1 MILLIDNY
9 DSFTYNLYQLIA
21 SLGVGV
27 KVVRND
33 EVTIAEIE
41 ELQPDGIVISPG
53 PGIPEEAGICV
64 ELIREFS
71 GRIPLLGVCLGHQAI
86 GVAFGGIVSGAGEI
100 IHGKSSR
107 IFHNRSALYSGLALP
122 FEAGRYHS
130 LVIQKDRFPP
140 ELLIEAENA
149 GGIIMGIRHREHDT
163 FGVQF
168 HPESI
173 LTPQGHL
180 ILKNFLVTVGATADA

>member
-21 SLGVGV
+21 SLGIDV
-27 KVVRND
+27 KVLRND
-33 EVTIAEIE
+33 EVTISEIE
-41 ELQPDGIVISPG
+41 ALQPDGIVISPG
-53 PGIPEEAGICV
+53 PGTPEQAGICV

-71 GRIPLLGVCLGHQAI
+71 GRIPILGVCLGHQAI
-86 GVAFGGIVSGAGEI
+86 GVAFGGTVSGAGEI

-107 IFHNRSALYSGLALP
+107 IFHNRSALYAGLPLP

-130 LVIQKDRFPP
+130 LVIQKENFPQA
-140 ELLIEAENA
+140 LMIEAENA
-149 GGIIMGIRHREHDT
+149 DGMIMGIRHREHDT

-173 LTPQGHL
+173 LTPQGNA
-180 ILKNFLVTVGATADA
+180 ILKNFVLKMEVPNHA